1 MSFDW
6 VKALRYYWH
15 DDRDTCL
22 VCMSNSEYPYGYE
35 YLGAQKRLVITPLTD
50 RCYLCL
56 MGALQLDLGINEFF
70 SVENYINND
79 FLKKVILYFEIILK
93 STLTMKKNYSTGG
106 APAGPAGT
114 GKTETTKD
122 LAKAVAVQCVVF
134 NCSEGLDFRVL
145 QILSFDYSFFFFFP

>member
-79 FLKKVILYFEIILK
+79 FLKISDIMFRNNFKININNG
-93 STLTMKKNYSTGG
+93 KKLLGRWSSCRTGG
-106 APAGPAGT
+106 YR
-114 GKTETTKD
+114 KD
-122 LAKAVAVQCVVF
+122 GNDKGFGQSSC
-134 NCSEGLDFRVL
+134 CSMCR
-145 QILSFDYSFFFFFP
+145 I

>member
-79 FLKKVILYFEIILK
+79 FLKISDIMFRNNFKININNG
-93 STLTMKKNYSTGG
+93 KKLLGRWSSCRTGG
-106 APAGPAGT
+106 YR
-114 GKTETTKD
+114 KD
-122 LAKAVAVQCVVF
+122 GNDKGFGQSSR
-134 NCSEGLDFRVL
+134 CSMCR
-145 QILSFDYSFFFFFP
+145 I